1 MDLKYLEMT
10 YIENVE
16 YQAVSIFNA
25 TKTPRQDLTKSLG
38 SFQVSHGGQGA
49 DSHVLRQRAVL
60 LASGRV
66 DFAASEKMAKALR
79 MLNAFGLGSVLPEG
93 ATGNELHRLRQ
104 LS

>member
-1 MDLKYLEMT
+1 M
-10 YIENVE
+10 
-16 YQAVSIFNA
+16 Q
-25 TKTPRQDLTKSLG
+25 PRLRDKSLG

-104 LS
+104 LSWTLWYIWYFNISHWYNMI